1 MFASI
6 EEVYGPEFGRSCQRP
21 DLFGQDQR
29 QMTDKQ
35 PFIKTRYNLANSGEA
50 DVPLIYPGTND
61 VNMQVPGKP
70 NVYTVR
76 SLPQM
81 PTTQRSVVE
90 SFEPRS
96 ESLNCSQIQM
106 HLSQCSMCRQRTS
119 QDLLWWFWT
128 FLVILVLL
136 ITIIEIIRWIAP
148 SSWIAPSNWIT
159 PSNSFLPIAPSAI
172 R

>member
-21 DLFGQDQR
+21 DVFGQDQR

-70 NVYTVR
+70 NMYTVR
-76 SLPQM
+76 SLPDM
-81 PTTQRSVVE
+81 PTTQRTVE
-90 SFEPRS
+90 SFESRS
-96 ESLNCSQIQM
+96 EPLICSQIQQ
-106 HLSQCSMCRQRTS
+106 HLYQCPMCRQRAS

-136 ITIIEIIRWIAP
+136 ITVIEVIRWISP
-148 SSWIAPSNWIT
+148 SISPSF
-159 PSNSFLPIAPSAI
+159 SSFLPIAPSAI